1 MIKSEIKREESQ
13 VGLNSPE
20 REQIRVKLK
29 LYHGSTVAVRKP
41 SLRPGRPNADFG
53 KGFYTTSN
61 YEQAV
66 RWAHIKKERE
76 DAERAVV
83 SVYEFDETQL
93 DHSGWNI
100 RRFTGADE
108 PWLLFVADCRKAA
121 SKREQRELAHFAE
134 REQARPKVKSRPHNY
149 DIVQGPVANDKVF
162 TTVNLFESG
171 VLSAEAAILQLK
183 AYKTYDQLSFH
194 TDQVIR
200 ALRFVQSIEV

>member
-1 MIKSEIKREESQ
+1 M
-13 VGLNSPE
+13 
-20 REQIRVKLK
+20 K

-41 SLRPGRPNADFG
+41 SLRPGRQNADFG

-61 YEQAV
+61 LEQAV

-76 DAERAVV
+76 DADRAVV
-83 SVYEFDETQL
+83 SVYEFDETLL
-93 DHSGWNI
+93 DNPDLNI

-108 PWLLFVADCRKAA
+108 TWLLFVTDCRK
-121 SKREQRELAHFAE
+121 SMKHDFDL
-134 REQARPKVKSRPHNY
+134 
-149 DIVQGPVANDKVF
+149 VQGPVANDKVF

-194 TDQVIR
+194 TARVIG
-200 ALRFVQSIEV
+200 ALRFVEASEVE

>member
-1 MIKSEIKREESQ
+1 MI
-13 VGLNSPE
+13 
-20 REQIRVKLK
+20 K

-108 PWLLFVADCRKAA
+108 PWLLFVADCRK
-121 SKREQRELAHFAE
+121 
-134 REQARPKVKSRPHNY
+134 SRPHNY

-194 TDQVIR
+194 TT
-200 ALRFVQSIEV
+200 QSISTLQFIESMEV

>member
-1 MIKSEIKREESQ
+1 MIR
-13 VGLNSPE
+13 
-20 REQIRVKLK
+20 

-61 YEQAV
+61 LEQAV
-66 RWAHIKKERE
+66 RWAHIKQDRE
-76 DAERAVV
+76 ESERAVV
-83 SVYEFDETQL
+83 SIYEFDESLL
-93 DHSGWNI
+93 DSQDLEI

-108 PWLLFVADCRKAA
+108 AWLYFVTDCR
-121 SKREQRELAHFAE
+121 
-134 REQARPKVKSRPHNY
+134 KSRPHEY
-149 DIVQGPVANDKVF
+149 DLVQGPVANDKVF

-194 TDQVIR
+194 TNRVIKN
-200 ALRFVQSIEV
+200 LKFVESIEV

>member
-1 MIKSEIKREESQ
+1 MMR
-13 VGLNSPE
+13 
-20 REQIRVKLK
+20 
-29 LYHGSTVAVRKP
+29 LYHGSTVTVRKP

-66 RWAHIKKERE
+66 RWAHIKQERDE
-76 DAERAVV
+76 AQRAVV
-83 SVYEFDETQL
+83 SVYEFDETIL
-93 DHSGWNI
+93 DSPDLKI

-108 PWLLFVADCRKAA
+108 PWLYFVTDCRK
-121 SKREQRELAHFAE
+121 
-134 REQARPKVKSRPHNY
+134 SRGHDY
-149 DIVQGPVANDKVF
+149 DLVQGPLANDKVF

-194 TDQVIR
+194 TDKVIKT
-200 ALRFVQSIEV
+200 LNFLESIEV

>member
-1 MIKSEIKREESQ
+1 MIR
-13 VGLNSPE
+13 
-20 REQIRVKLK
+20 

-61 YEQAV
+61 LEQAE
-66 RWAHIKKERE
+66 RWAHIKQERE
-76 DAERAVV
+76 DAARAVV
-83 SVYEFDETQL
+83 SVYEFDETL
-93 DHSGWNI
+93 LNNSDWNI

-108 PWLLFVADCRKAA
+108 AWLYFVTDCRK
-121 SKREQRELAHFAE
+121 SHKHD
-134 REQARPKVKSRPHNY
+134 Y
-149 DIVQGPVANDKVF
+149 DLVQGPVANDKVF

-194 TDQVIR
+194 TDKTIGT
-200 ALRFVQSIEV
+200 LRFVESFDV

>member
-1 MIKSEIKREESQ
+1 M
-13 VGLNSPE
+13 
-20 REQIRVKLK
+20 K

-66 RWAHIKKERE
+66 RWAHIKRERE
-76 DAERAVV
+76 ESQRAVV
-83 SVYEFDETQL
+83 SVYEFDETLL
-93 DHSGWNI
+93 DREDLSI
-100 RRFTGADE
+100 RRFNGADE
-108 PWLLFVADCRKAA
+108 PWLYFVTDCRK
-121 SKREQRELAHFAE
+121 
-134 REQARPKVKSRPHNY
+134 SRKHDY
-149 DIVQGPVANDKVF
+149 DLVQGPVANDKVF

-194 TDQVIR
+194 TARVIG
-200 ALRFVQSIEV
+200 ALRFVEAMEV

>member
-1 MIKSEIKREESQ
+1 MI
-13 VGLNSPE
+13 
-20 REQIRVKLK
+20 K
-29 LYHGSTVAVRKP
+29 LYHGSTVAVKKP
-41 SLRPGRPNADFG
+41 SLRPGRTNADFG

-66 RWAHIKKERE
+66 RWAHIKQERE
-76 DAERAVV
+76 EANRAVV
-83 SVYEFDETQL
+83 SVYEFDETLL
-93 DHSGWNI
+93 DRPDLNI

-108 PWLLFVADCRKAA
+108 PWLLFVADCRK
-121 SKREQRELAHFAE
+121 
-134 REQARPKVKSRPHNY
+134 SRRHDY

-194 TDQVIR
+194 TARTIC
-200 ALRFVQSIEV
+200 ALHFEMATDV